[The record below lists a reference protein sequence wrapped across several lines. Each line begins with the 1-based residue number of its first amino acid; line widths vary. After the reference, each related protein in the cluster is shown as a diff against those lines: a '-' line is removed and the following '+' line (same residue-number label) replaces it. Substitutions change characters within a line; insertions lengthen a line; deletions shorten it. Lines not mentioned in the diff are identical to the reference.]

1 MYTRIGYGVCFS
13 FSLCDS
19 FAYAY
24 IHASPIVFFLFFY
37 LNRASN
43 VSAAGARFYRESKC
57 IFFLVEIQCKCGCDS
72 IFFFFFF
79 FSKRTG
85 EHVSVVPQVDACRV

>member
-24 IHASPIVFFLFFY
+24 IHASPIVFVFFFY
-37 LNRASN
+37 LTRASN
-43 VSAAGARFYRESKC
+43 VSAAGARFLPGK
-57 IFFLVEIQCKCGCDS
+57 
-72 IFFFFFF
+72 
-79 FSKRTG
+79 
-85 EHVSVVPQVDACRV
+85 